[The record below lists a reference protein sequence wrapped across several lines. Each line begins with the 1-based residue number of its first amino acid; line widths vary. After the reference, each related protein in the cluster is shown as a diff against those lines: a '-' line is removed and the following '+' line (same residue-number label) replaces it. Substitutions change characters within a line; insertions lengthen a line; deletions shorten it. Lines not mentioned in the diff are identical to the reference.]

1 MKEKKEERIKKAEEE
16 LKEARKELKN
26 YKESKYPVVEFGGYE
41 WYVIAEDD
49 DTKTLFMKDKLP
61 KSDIED
67 LFNEEYLDNDKDV
80 RFSLHDNKWRDSIIR
95 AVLNTEFLA
104 RFDRS
109 SMKPMTIDADGI
121 ETVDYVRLI
130 SLEEVQELPAEI
142 RKCSGNWG
150 YWTLSPYSGDADQ
163 VNFVTSSGNVYY
175 NCARNEDGVRPVV
188 RVLKSAIESV

>member
-1 MKEKKEERIKKAEEE
+1 METKEHILERIRKAKEELSIAEKDLE
-16 LKEARKELKN
+16 N
-26 YKESKYPVVEFGGYE
+26 YKESKYSIVHFGDYD
-41 WYVIAEDD
+41 WYVINEDD

-61 KSDIED
+61 KSDIEN

-80 RFSLHDNKWRDSIIR
+80 KFSLHDNKWRDSIIR

-150 YWTLSPYSGDADQ
+150 YWTLTPYSDGAYN
-163 VNFVTSSGNVYY
+163 VFYVYANGFVLNPSAYY
-175 NCARNEDGVRPVV
+175 EYGVRPVI
-188 RVLKSAIESV
+188 RVLKSEL